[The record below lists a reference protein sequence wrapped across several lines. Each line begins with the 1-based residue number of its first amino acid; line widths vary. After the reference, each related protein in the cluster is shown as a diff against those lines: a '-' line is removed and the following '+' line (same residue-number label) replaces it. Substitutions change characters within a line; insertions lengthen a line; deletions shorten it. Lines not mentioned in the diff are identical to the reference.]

1 MIYNNTFYKK
11 SEMSDVIAA
20 KYATLG
26 DEEKLKFAK
35 SFKDLILRDVFN
47 PKKKNDV
54 LAREGG
60 SEMYDELVGALD
72 FNFESASDVN
82 DFVGIL
88 NFFNYVS
95 AHGFEHFQAHDGG
108 AKKYKEGTDT
118 LKSDSPP
125 NKGTYIM
132 TTGTPLEQAV
142 QLKRLINDPNL
153 GFNFQ
158 KLALNNFRMRIG
170 AYDALREDVV
180 ESARTEPD
188 ENHR

>member
-1 MIYNNTFYKK
+1 M
-11 SEMSDVIAA
+11 
-20 KYATLG
+20 
-26 DEEKLKFAK
+26 
-35 SFKDLILRDVFN
+35 
-47 PKKKNDV
+47 
-54 LAREGG
+54 
-60 SEMYDELVGALD
+60 
-72 FNFESASDVN
+72 
-82 DFVGIL
+82 GIL

-95 AHGFEHFQAHDGG
+95 AHKFKHFQAHDGG

-132 TTGTPLEQAV
+132 TTGEAIEQAV

-170 AYDALREDVV
+170 AYEALREDVV
-180 ESARTEPD
+180 ESARIEPD